1 MNLRTVLVLLP
12 LVVGFA
18 SASVNAQSATGQA
31 RTIEA
36 YATGCSLYMF
46 DGMPVLKL
54 NLYATQAEAVASKTS
69 PKAPRADV
77 VLEFGPG
84 LALSQ
89 ANPASTVKLI
99 CAAIMAQNA
108 EKAVVVRTNAQ
119 NIVEAVQAYG
129 QVIKSDSFALMPANA
144 QKAIAELM
152 QALMQKE
159 SQEQQETSPLPP
171 LLEASLKL

>member
-1 MNLRTVLVLLP
+1 MILRTVLVLLP

-18 SASVNAQSATGQA
+18 AASANAQSAAGQA
-31 RTIEA
+31 RTIQA
-36 YATGCSLYMF
+36 YATGCNLYMF

-54 NLYATQAEAVASKTS
+54 NLYATQADAVASRTS
-69 PKAPRADV
+69 PKAPRTDV

-99 CAAIMAQNA
+99 CAAITAQNA
-108 EKAVVVRTNAQ
+108 EKTIVVRTNAQ

-144 QKAIAELM
+144 QQTIAELL
-152 QALMQKE
+152 QALMQRE
-159 SQEQQETSPLPP
+159 LQNQEQQEARP